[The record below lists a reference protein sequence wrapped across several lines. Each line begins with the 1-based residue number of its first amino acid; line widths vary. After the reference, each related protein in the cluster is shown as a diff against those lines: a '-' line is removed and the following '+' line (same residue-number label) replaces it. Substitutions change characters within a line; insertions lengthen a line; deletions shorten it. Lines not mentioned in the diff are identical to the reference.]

1 MQWIRRTLIAAFIT
15 LVRLQGQSFDVASIR
30 PHDPANTM
38 FVVRMPA
45 GGQFTAVGAPLKLL
59 VMLAHRVQESQIV
72 GGPGWF
78 ATEKWDISAQCDDRR
93 HSTDETYVM
102 LQHLLE
108 ERFSLKL
115 HSETQQRP
123 VYLLT
128 VGKGGPKLKQSEKH
142 ATNVRSGA
150 HSISIDRG
158 SIGNLTRVLAT
169 AVGRPIIDRTDLGD
183 LYDISLLWDDAP
195 VQDAA
200 VPGAKQPASGDV
212 PVGDE
217 GHGSIFSALQE
228 QLGLR
233 LEPARAPVDVLV
245 VDGAERAA
253 AN

>member
-1 MQWIRRTLIAAFIT
+1 MQLIGRALIAVFIS
-15 LVRLQGQSFDVASIR
+15 LVRLHGQSFDVASIR

-59 VMLAHRVQESQIV
+59 VMLANRVQESQIV

-78 ATEKWDISAQCDDRR
+78 ATEKWDIAAQCDDRR

-102 LQHLLE
+102 LQHLLK
-108 ERFSLKL
+108 ERFSLQI

-123 VYLLT
+123 VYFLT
-128 VGKGGPKLKQSEKH
+128 VGKGGPKLKKSEKNT
-142 ATNVRSGA
+142 TNVRSGA

-158 SIGNLTRVLAT
+158 NIANLTRVLAT
-169 AVGRPIIDRTDLGD
+169 AVGRPIIDHTALTD
-183 LYDISLLWDDAP
+183 LYDISILWDDAP

-200 VPGAKQPASGDV
+200 VPGAKQPASADV
-212 PVGDE
+212 SVGGE

-233 LEPARAPVDVLV
+233 LEPTRAPVDVLV